1 MMQFLNL
8 ARKRFIVDLM
18 SKTFLKFFVSGFS
31 AFIIDTIILNILI
44 FSLNDGVET
53 APLFGIVTTEKLV
66 SGSLGIIIS
75 FILNKYW
82 TFSNQ
87 KSKLISQGYKMF
99 ISYVF
104 SILLGAVLITLYINI
119 LTWQNVIY
127 IGNVI
132 PTMSNFLTVGT
143 IMIMN
148 FFIYKYIVFK

>member
-1 MMQFLNL
+1 
-8 ARKRFIVDLM
+8 
-18 SKTFLKFFVSGFS
+18 
-31 AFIIDTIILNILI
+31 
-44 FSLNDGVET
+44 
-53 APLFGIVTTEKLV
+53 V